1 MSHDFERVSQVSSR
15 DLGSRIAFLRLLHID
30 LWLFTPLVLLS
41 MAGLVVLYSASGQS
55 EPMMTAQIRNLFIAF
70 AVLLITAQLRLETLK
85 IVSPYVFA
93 LGLVLLVGVAFFG
106 VGAKG
111 AQRWLSLGFIRF
123 QPSEIMKVAM
133 PLAIAWWLS
142 KKALPPTSKSLF
154 IAALM
159 VAVPSFLILQ
169 QPDLGTSLLVA
180 SSGLAVI
187 YMAGIQWRYIL
198 SLIFA
203 ALVSIWPAW
212 VFVLKDYQKQRILT
226 LFNPESDRLGAGWNI
241 IQSKTAIG
249 SGGWEG
255 LGWTQGSQAQLDFL
269 PEGHTDFIIAVLAEE
284 FGFRGVS
291 LLFVFYAAILLRGL
305 VITWRAQSSFARLL
319 AGALITTFFFGL
331 VVNLGMVSG
340 LLPVVGVPLPMVSY
354 GGTAMVSMMV
364 AFGVDG
370 YFDGKAG
377 YSGNAMRRLISGQ
390 I

>member
-15 DLGSRIAFLRLLHID
+15 DLGSRIALLRFLHID
-30 LWLFTPLVLLS
+30 LWLFVPLALLGV
-41 MAGLVVLYSASGQS
+41 AGLVVLYSASGQS
-55 EPMMTAQIRNLFIAF
+55 EAMMIAQIRNYFVALV
-70 AVLLITAQLRLETLK
+70 VLLMTSQLRLDTLK
-85 IVSPYVFA
+85 IASPYIFG
-93 LGLVLLVGVAFFG
+93 LGLVLLVSVAFWG

-133 PLAIAWWLS
+133 PLALAWWLS
-142 KKALPPTSKSLF
+142 KRALPPTSKAIF

-159 VAVPSFLILQ
+159 VAAPSFLILR

-198 SLIFA
+198 SLILI
-203 ALVSIWPAW
+203 ALMSVWPAW
-212 VFVLKDYQKQRILT
+212 VFVLKDYQKQRVLT

-291 LLFVFYAAILLRGL
+291 LLFVLYIAILLRGL
-305 VITWRAQSSFARLL
+305 FITWHAQSSFSRLL
-319 AGALITTFFFGL
+319 AGALTATFFFGL

-364 AFGVDG
+364 AFGMLMAISTEKSVTR
-370 YFDGKAG
+370 
-377 YSGNAMRRLISGQ
+377 AMR
-390 I
+390 

>member
-30 LWLFTPLVLLS
+30 LWLFVPLLLLS

-70 AVLLITAQLRLETLK
+70 AVLLTTAQLRLETLK

-142 KKALPPTSKSLF
+142 KKALPPTSKSLL
-154 IAALM
+154 IAAMM

-198 SLIFA
+198 SLVLV

-364 AFGVDG
+364 AFGMLMAISTEKPVTRT
-370 YFDGKAG
+370 
-377 YSGNAMRRLISGQ
+377 MR
-390 I
+390 

>member
-30 LWLFTPLVLLS
+30 LWLFIPLVLLS

-55 EPMMTAQIRNLFIAF
+55 EPMMAAQIRNLFVAF
-70 AVLLITAQLRLETLK
+70 AVLLTTAQLRMETLK
-85 IVSPYVFA
+85 LISPYVFA
-93 LGLVLLVGVAFFG
+93 LGLLLLVGVAFFG
-106 VGAKG
+106 AGAKG

-133 PLAIAWWLS
+133 PLAVAWWLS
-142 KKALPPTSKSLF
+142 KKALPPTAKSMLV
-154 IAALM
+154 AAMM
-159 VAVPSFLILQ
+159 VALPSFLILR

-198 SLIFA
+198 SLILV
-203 ALVSIWPAW
+203 ALLSIWPAW
-212 VFVLKDYQKQRILT
+212 VFVLKDYQKQRVLT

-255 LGWTQGSQAQLDFL
+255 LGWMQGSQAQLDFL

-291 LLFVFYAAILLRGL
+291 LLFIFYTAILLRGL

-364 AFGVDG
+364 AFGMLMAISTEKPVTR
-370 YFDGKAG
+370 
-377 YSGNAMRRLISGQ
+377 AMR
-390 I
+390 

>member
-319 AGALITTFFFGL
+319 AGVLITTFFFGL

-364 AFGVDG
+364 AFGLLMAISTEKPVTR
-370 YFDGKAG
+370 
-377 YSGNAMRRLISGQ
+377 AMR
-390 I
+390 

>member
-15 DLGSRIAFLRLLHID
+15 DLGARIAFLRLLHID
-30 LWLFTPLVLLS
+30 LWLFIPLVLLS

-93 LGLVLLVGVAFFG
+93 VGLVLLVGVAFFG

-142 KKALPPTSKSLF
+142 KKALPPTSKSLL
-154 IAALM
+154 IAAMM

-198 SLIFA
+198 SLVLV

-291 LLFVFYAAILLRGL
+291 LLFIFYTAILLRGL
-305 VITWRAQSSFARLL
+305 IITWRAQSSFARLL

-364 AFGVDG
+364 AFGLLMAISTEKPVTR
-370 YFDGKAG
+370 
-377 YSGNAMRRLISGQ
+377 AMR
-390 I
+390 

>member
-30 LWLFTPLVLLS
+30 LWLFIPLLS
-41 MAGLVVLYSASGQS
+41 LSVGGLAVLYSASGQS

-70 AVLLITAQLRLETLK
+70 AVLLMTAQLRLETLK

-142 KKALPPTSKSLF
+142 KKALPPTSKSLL
-154 IAALM
+154 IAAMM
-159 VAVPSFLILQ
+159 VATPSFLILQ

-198 SLIFA
+198 SLVLI

-291 LLFVFYAAILLRGL
+291 LLFVFYTAILLRGL
-305 VITWRAQSSFARLL
+305 IITWRAQSSFARLL

-364 AFGVDG
+364 AFGMLMAISTEKPVTR
-370 YFDGKAG
+370 
-377 YSGNAMRRLISGQ
+377 AMR
-390 I
+390 

>member
-30 LWLFTPLVLLS
+30 LWLFIPLVLLS

-55 EPMMTAQIRNLFIAF
+55 EPMMAAQIRNLFVAF
-70 AVLLITAQLRLETLK
+70 AVLLTTAQLRMETLK
-85 IVSPYVFA
+85 LISPYVFA
-93 LGLVLLVGVAFFG
+93 LGLLLLVGVAFFG

-133 PLAIAWWLS
+133 PLAVAWWLS
-142 KKALPPTSKSLF
+142 KKALPPTAKSILV
-154 IAALM
+154 AAMM
-159 VAVPSFLILQ
+159 VALPSFLILR

-187 YMAGIQWRYIL
+187 YMAGIQWRYTL
-198 SLIFA
+198 SLILV
-203 ALVSIWPAW
+203 ALLSIWPAW
-212 VFVLKDYQKQRILT
+212 VFVLKDYQKQRVLT

-255 LGWTQGSQAQLDFL
+255 LGWMQGSQAQLDFL

-291 LLFVFYAAILLRGL
+291 LLFIFYAAILFRGL

-364 AFGVDG
+364 AFGMLMAISTEKPVTR
-370 YFDGKAG
+370 
-377 YSGNAMRRLISGQ
+377 AMR
-390 I
+390 

>member
-15 DLGSRIAFLRLLHID
+15 DLGSRIAVLRFLHID
-30 LWLFTPLVLLS
+30 LWLFIPLTALS

-55 EPMMTAQIRNLFIAF
+55 EVMMTTQIRNLFVAF
-70 AVLLITAQLRLETLK
+70 FVLLLTAQLRVETLK
-85 IVSPYVFA
+85 IVSPYIFA
-93 LGLVLLVGVAFFG
+93 IGVALLIGVAFFG

-111 AQRWLSLGFIRF
+111 AQRWLNLGFIRF

-133 PLAIAWWLS
+133 PLAVAWWLS
-142 KKALPPTSKSLF
+142 KKALPPSAKPLV

-159 VAVPSFLILQ
+159 VAAPSLLILQ

-198 SLIFA
+198 SLLFA
-203 ALVSIWPAW
+203 AVLSIWPAW
-212 VFVLKDYQKQRILT
+212 VFVLKDYQKQRVLT

-255 LGWTQGSQAQLDFL
+255 LGWTRGSQAQLDFL

-291 LLFVFYAAILLRGL
+291 LLFLLYAAILLRGL
-305 VITWRAQSSFARLL
+305 AITWNAQSSFARLS
-319 AGALITTFFFGL
+319 AGALVTTFFFGL

-364 AFGVDG
+364 AFGILMAISTDKPVTRT
-370 YFDGKAG
+370 
-377 YSGNAMRRLISGQ
+377 MR
-390 I
+390 

>member
-15 DLGSRIAFLRLLHID
+15 DLGVRIAFFRLLHID
-30 LWLFTPLVLLS
+30 LWLFIPLVLLS
-41 MAGLVVLYSASGQS
+41 LAGLVVLYSASGQS
-55 EPMMTAQIRNLFIAF
+55 EPMMTAQVRNLFIAF

-85 IVSPYVFA
+85 IVSPYVFGLA
-93 LGLVLLVGVAFFG
+93 LVLLVGVAFFG

-142 KKALPPTSKSLF
+142 KKALPPTSKSLL
-154 IAALM
+154 IAAMM

-198 SLIFA
+198 SLIFV

-364 AFGVDG
+364 AFGMLMAISTEKPVTR
-370 YFDGKAG
+370 
-377 YSGNAMRRLISGQ
+377 AMR
-390 I
+390 

>member
-30 LWLFTPLVLLS
+30 LWLFIPLVLLS

-55 EPMMTAQIRNLFIAF
+55 EPMMTTQIRNLFIAF

-142 KKALPPTSKSLF
+142 KKALPPTSKSLL

-364 AFGVDG
+364 AFGVLMAISTE
-370 YFDGKAG
+370 KPVTR
-377 YSGNAMRRLISGQ
+377 AMR
-390 I
+390 

>member
-15 DLGSRIAFLRLLHID
+15 DLGSRIAFLKLLHID
-30 LWLFTPLVLLS
+30 LWLFIPLVLLS
-41 MAGLVVLYSASGQS
+41 ASGLVVLYSASGQS
-55 EPMMTAQIRNLFIAF
+55 EPMMTAQIRNLFVAF
-70 AVLLITAQLRLETLK
+70 AVLLVTAQLRLETLK

-111 AQRWLSLGFIRF
+111 AQRWLSLGFMRF

-133 PLAIAWWLS
+133 PLAVAWWLS
-142 KKALPPTSKSLF
+142 KEALPPTSKSLL
-154 IAALM
+154 IAAMM
-159 VAVPSFLILQ
+159 VALPSFLILQ

-198 SLIFA
+198 SLILV

-291 LLFVFYAAILLRGL
+291 LLFVFYTAILLRGL
-305 VITWRAQSSFARLL
+305 IITWRAQSSFARLL
-319 AGALITTFFFGL
+319 AGALIITFFFGL

-364 AFGVDG
+364 AFGMLMAISTEKPVTRT
-370 YFDGKAG
+370 
-377 YSGNAMRRLISGQ
+377 MR
-390 I
+390 

>member
-15 DLGSRIAFLRLLHID
+15 DLGARIAFLRLLHID
-30 LWLFTPLVLLS
+30 LWLFIPLVLLS

-55 EPMMTAQIRNLFIAF
+55 EPMMTAQVRNLFIAF

-93 LGLVLLVGVAFFG
+93 VGLVLLVGVAFFG

-123 QPSEIMKVAM
+123 QPSEMMKVAM

-142 KKALPPTSKSLF
+142 KKALPPTSKSLL
-154 IAALM
+154 IAAMM

-198 SLIFA
+198 SLVLV

-364 AFGVDG
+364 AFGLLMAISTEKPVTR
-370 YFDGKAG
+370 
-377 YSGNAMRRLISGQ
+377 AMR
-390 I
+390 

>member
-1 MSHDFERVSQVSSR
+1 MSHDFERVSHVSSR
-15 DLGSRIAFLRLLHID
+15 DLGSRIAFIRRLHID
-30 LWLFTPLVLLS
+30 LWLFIPLLLLS
-41 MAGLVVLYSASGQS
+41 AAGLVVLYSASGQS
-55 EPMMTAQIRNLFIAF
+55 EPMMTAQIRNLFVAF
-70 AVLLITAQLRLETLK
+70 AVLLVTAQLRLETLK

-111 AQRWLSLGFIRF
+111 AQRWLSLGFMRF

-142 KKALPPTSKSLF
+142 KKALPPSSKSLI
-154 IAALM
+154 IAAMM

-198 SLIFA
+198 LLIVV

-291 LLFVFYAAILLRGL
+291 LLFVFYTAILLRGL
-305 VITWRAQSSFARLL
+305 IITWRAQSSFTRLL
-319 AGALITTFFFGL
+319 AGALIITFFFGL

-364 AFGVDG
+364 AFGMLMAISTEKPVTRT
-370 YFDGKAG
+370 
-377 YSGNAMRRLISGQ
+377 MR
-390 I
+390 

>member
-15 DLGSRIAFLRLLHID
+15 DLGSRIAVLRLLHID
-30 LWLFTPLVLLS
+30 LWLFVPLLLLS

-70 AVLLITAQLRLETLK
+70 GVLLTTAQLRLETLK

-142 KKALPPTSKSLF
+142 KKALPPTSKSLL
-154 IAALM
+154 IAAMM

-198 SLIFA
+198 SLVLV

-291 LLFVFYAAILLRGL
+291 LLFVFYTAILLRGL
-305 VITWRAQSSFARLL
+305 IITWRAQSSFARLL

-364 AFGVDG
+364 AFGVLMAISTE
-370 YFDGKAG
+370 KPVTR
-377 YSGNAMRRLISGQ
+377 AMR
-390 I
+390 

>member
-15 DLGSRIAFLRLLHID
+15 DLGSRIAFLKLLHID
-30 LWLFTPLVLLS
+30 LWLFIPLVLLS
-41 MAGLVVLYSASGQS
+41 ASGLVVLYSASGQS
-55 EPMMTAQIRNLFIAF
+55 EPMMTAQIRNLVIAF
-70 AVLLITAQLRLETLK
+70 AVLLVTAQIRMETLK
-85 IVSPYVFA
+85 LVSPYMFV
-93 LGLVLLVGVAFFG
+93 LGVVLLVGVAFFG

-111 AQRWLSLGFIRF
+111 AQRWLSLGFVRF

-133 PLAIAWWLS
+133 PLAVAWWLS
-142 KKALPPTSKSLF
+142 KKALPPTSKSLV
-154 IAALM
+154 IAAMM
-159 VAVPSFLILQ
+159 VALPSFLILQ

-198 SLIFA
+198 SLILV
-203 ALVSIWPAW
+203 ALMSIWPAW

-291 LLFVFYAAILLRGL
+291 LLFLFYSAILFRGL
-305 VITWRAQSSFARLL
+305 LITWRAQSSFARLL

-364 AFGVDG
+364 AFGMLMAISTEKPVTR
-370 YFDGKAG
+370 
-377 YSGNAMRRLISGQ
+377 AMR
-390 I
+390 

>member
-30 LWLFTPLVLLS
+30 FWLFIPLVLLS

-55 EPMMTAQIRNLFIAF
+55 EPMMTAQIRNLFVAF
-70 AVLLITAQLRLETLK
+70 AVLLTTAQLRMETLK
-85 IVSPYVFA
+85 LISPYVFA
-93 LGLVLLVGVAFFG
+93 LGLLLLVGVAFFG

-133 PLAIAWWLS
+133 PLAVAWWLS
-142 KKALPPTSKSLF
+142 KKALPPTAKSMLV
-154 IAALM
+154 AAMM
-159 VAVPSFLILQ
+159 VALPSFLILR

-198 SLIFA
+198 SLILV
-203 ALVSIWPAW
+203 ALLSIWPAW
-212 VFVLKDYQKQRILT
+212 VFVLKDYQKQRVLT

-255 LGWTQGSQAQLDFL
+255 LGWMQGSQAQLDFL

-291 LLFVFYAAILLRGL
+291 LLFIFYAAILFRGL
-305 VITWRAQSSFARLL
+305 IICWHAQSSFARLL

-364 AFGVDG
+364 AFGMLMAISTEKPVTR
-370 YFDGKAG
+370 
-377 YSGNAMRRLISGQ
+377 AMR
-390 I
+390 

>member
-30 LWLFTPLVLLS
+30 LWLFVPLLLLS

-70 AVLLITAQLRLETLK
+70 GVLLTTAQLRLETLK

-142 KKALPPTSKSLF
+142 KKALPPTSKSLL
-154 IAALM
+154 IAAMM

-198 SLIFA
+198 SLVLV

-291 LLFVFYAAILLRGL
+291 LLFVFYTAILLRGL
-305 VITWRAQSSFARLL
+305 IITWRAQSSFARLL

-364 AFGVDG
+364 AFGVLMAISTE
-370 YFDGKAG
+370 KPVTR
-377 YSGNAMRRLISGQ
+377 AMR
-390 I
+390 